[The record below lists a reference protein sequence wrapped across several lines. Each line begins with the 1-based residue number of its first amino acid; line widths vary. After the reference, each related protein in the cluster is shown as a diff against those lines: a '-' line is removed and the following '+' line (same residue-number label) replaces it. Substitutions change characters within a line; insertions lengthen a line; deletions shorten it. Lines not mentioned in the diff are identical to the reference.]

1 LTSTKNRYLP
11 YVAKFLAKK
20 FSQNITTH
28 QYKMTIRRLSK
39 SVQHPLF
46 IIYHHNDKSGYFSS
60 GNASNTTNFYIQLFY
75 ITPSSKVSSIEQL
88 MINQTKFSFSFTKFN
103 LLNIRFPVFFAVFVL
118 LFFLKVS
125 KQCTTENPVA
135 KRVNFSIKKNFL

>member
-1 LTSTKNRYLP
+1 
-11 YVAKFLAKK
+11 
-20 FSQNITTH
+20 
-28 QYKMTIRRLSK
+28 MTIKRLSK

-118 LFFLKVS
+118 LFF
-125 KQCTTENPVA
+125 
-135 KRVNFSIKKNFL
+135 

>member
-1 LTSTKNRYLP
+1 M
-11 YVAKFLAKK
+11 LAKK

-103 LLNIRFPVFFAVFVL
+103 LLNIMFPVFFAVFVL

-135 KRVNFSIKKNFL
+135 KRVNFSIKKKNFL